1 MKKRCRKPTAAE
13 WIFCLLLIPVGVFF
27 SNAAHYVEAFSC
39 IGVGGGIGGLIGL
52 SWRLHSYNK
61 LSPQQK
67 REVELEERDERNIVI
82 REKAGNI
89 TWKVL
94 IAGLFGAAII
104 ASWFDFTITLV
115 CYALALAGLIVNIGA
130 EIWLRNKM

>member
-1 MKKRCRKPTAAE
+1 MKKRGRKPTAAE

-27 SNAAHYVEAFSC
+27 SDGAHYVGTYSC
-39 IGVGGGIGGLIGL
+39 IGLGGGIGGLIGL
-52 SWRLHSYNK
+52 SWRLRSYNK

-67 REVELEERDERNIVI
+67 REVELEERDERNVVI
-82 REKAGNI
+82 REKAGNL

-104 ASWFDFTITLV
+104 ASRFDFTITLV
-115 CYALALAGLIVNIGA
+115 CYGLALAGLMVNIAA
-130 EIWLRNKM
+130 EMWLRNKM

>member
-1 MKKRCRKPTAAE
+1 MKKRGGKPTAAE

-27 SNAAHYVEAFSC
+27 SDGAHYVEAYSC
-39 IGVGGGIGGLIGL
+39 IGLGGGIGGLIGL

-67 REVELEERDERNIVI
+67 REVELEERDERNIAI
-82 REKAGNI
+82 REKAESI

-94 IAGLFGAAII
+94 IAGLLVTAMI
-104 ASWFDFTITLV
+104 ASQFDFTITLV
-115 CYALALAGLIVNIGA
+115 CYGLALAGLLVNIAA
-130 EIWLRNKM
+130 EIWLKNKM